1 MARLIF
7 EKAAIT
13 GASNASSTNT
23 ENIFGIVTESIT
35 MSEEA
40 LQVAIEDN
48 QNYNEGYTTSM
59 SFRTINENAEDES
72 TPIANSSSAS
82 SLTFCGGSSVLAK
95 KKLWMYGVNGANTY
109 TIDNVYV
116 MGRRVFENGRE
127 EYEISCQFDST
138 KLEIV
143 KA

>member
-7 EKAAIT
+7 QKAAIT
-13 GASNASSTNT
+13 PAEDTASTNT

-48 QNYNEGYTTSM
+48 QNYNEGYTTTM
-59 SFRTINENAEDES
+59 SFRTINDKAEDET
-72 TPIANSSSAS
+72 TPIADPSNNA
-82 SLTFCGGSSVLAK
+82 SLTFCGGSSILAK
-95 KKLWMYGVNGANTY
+95 KKVWMYGVNGGDDY
-109 TIDNVYV
+109 IIDNVYV

-138 KLEIV
+138 QLEISRV
-143 KA
+143 

>member
-7 EKAAIT
+7 QRAAIT
-13 GASNASSTNT
+13 VAGNSTAT
-23 ENIFGIVTESIT
+23 TATNINSIVTESIT

-48 QNYNEGYTTSM
+48 QNYNEGYTTTM
-59 SFRTINENAEDES
+59 SFRTINDKAEDET
-72 TPIANSSSAS
+72 TPIADPSNNA

-95 KKLWMYGVNGANTY
+95 KKVWMYGVNGGDDY

-138 KLEIV
+138 QLEIA

>member
-7 EKAAIT
+7 QRAAIT
-13 GASNASSTNT
+13 AATNSTAT
-23 ENIFGIVTESIT
+23 TATNINSIVTESIT

-48 QNYNEGYTTSM
+48 QNYNEGYTTAL
-59 SFRTINENAEDES
+59 SFRTLQSKAENGSTNIAEPSDN
-72 TPIANSSSAS
+72 T

-95 KKLWMYGVNGANTY
+95 KRLTMFGVNGGDDY
-109 TIDNVYV
+109 YVDNVYV

>member
-7 EKAAIT
+7 QKAAIT
-13 GASNASSTNT
+13 PAADTSSTNT

-59 SFRTINENAEDES
+59 SFRTLSEFSEEGSVPVADAANAR
-72 TPIANSSSAS
+72 
-82 SLTFCGGSSVLAK
+82 SLALCGGSSPFAK
-95 KKLWMYGVNGANTY
+95 KKLFMHGVNGSNTY
-109 TIDNVYV
+109 AVDGVYV

-138 KLEIV
+138 QLEIA
-143 KA
+143 KS